1 MNTAFVHL
9 RLHTEYSITD
19 SIIRIGDITKKA
31 AADNQPSLAITDR
44 NNLFGALKFF
54 SKARDQQLKPIIGC
68 DIVLYDEKNQSQPYS
83 SMLLLCQ
90 NQAGYLKLC
99 DWLTRAY
106 HDQHLLP
113 QKMVAV
119 KKTWFEEGTTGLI
132 ALSGGYLGPLALPKK
147 TRDAITQAH
156 ALAALFPN
164 RFYLEIQR
172 VKQIQDSYDHVLRA
186 VEISLET
193 GLPLVATHPI
203 QFLEPEDFEAHEA
216 RVCISEGA
224 ILSDS
229 KRVRRFSVDQSFL
242 STQTMLEKFADLPS
256 ALTNTLEI
264 AKRCNF
270 VFKTGEYALPQV
282 TIPTDS
288 PAKNPDELMAFQAK
302 IGLEQRLAYL
312 YPEPTKRET
321 IRATYDARLEFEIE
335 TIIKMGFSSYF
346 LIVADFIQWAKENDV
361 PVGPGRGSGAGSLVA
376 YSLQITDLDPLKYD
390 LLFERFLNP
399 ERVSMPD
406 FDIDFCMNRRDKV
419 IEYVRKHYGE
429 QAVSQIA
436 TFGSMAAK
444 GVLRDV
450 GRVLDMSYNFVDD
463 IVRLIPNELGITL
476 KEALE
481 KSADLKQRYDQEEE
495 IQRIFALS
503 FKLEGITRNLGMHA
517 GGVLIAP
524 GKIADFCPL
533 YRAPDVAPHQLE
545 DMISQFD
552 KDDVEKVG
560 LVKFDFLGLR
570 TLTILDWAVAHIA
583 RQTGKKIDL
592 NLIPLNDKKT
602 YDLLKQG
609 LTTAVFQL
617 ESEGMKKLIRKLQ
630 PDCFEDI
637 VALVALYRPGPLNSG
652 MVDDFVDRKHGKK
665 PIDYMHPMLEQIL
678 QPTYGVI
685 VYQEQVMQIAQVL
698 ANYSLGAA
706 DLLRRA
712 MGKKKPEEMAKQRS
726 IFVEGAIQNG
736 VDADLAANL
745 FALMEKFAEYGFN
758 KSHSAAYAL
767 VAYQTAYL
775 KAHYPAAFI
784 AATISSEIAD
794 SEKINTFI
802 QDAKT
807 FGIKFLSPDINESDF
822 YFTPVD
828 EQTIRYGL
836 GGIRNG
842 GEAAYQSIAQARTEK
857 KFSSFLD
864 FCCRVRRSVN
874 RRAMES
880 LIVSGA
886 FDSLNPNRAELIEN
900 LSIAIETAEK
910 EAQHANQ
917 NNLFGSLL
925 ENQADASMDIQR
937 IFKSVPFWDK
947 RTQLIEEKD
956 VLGFCL
962 SGNLYEASLEYYGSL
977 LQPFL
982 QNKVVSIQK
991 IIALQQELNWCAG
1004 IILKIEKRTIRST
1017 KLLVLQLLDRS
1028 DTIEVIVHPDEINFE
1043 SIQIEEG
1050 LLVFIEAKVTF
1061 DAYKDQFMLKAKKL
1075 LTPEGLLAHYAK
1087 KLLISVNYNHTA
1099 TCLAFLRQTLKSQ
1112 EGRQESNLECHYE
1125 TKEARAVLRFPPY
1138 YYFEWHAENIK
1149 QLSAL
1154 APLVNYE
1161 VCY

>member
-31 AADNQPSLAITDR
+31 AADCQPSLAITDR

-54 SKARDQQLKPIIGC
+54 SKARDQQLKPLIGC
-68 DIVLYDEKNQSQPYS
+68 EIMLYDEKNQAQPYS
-83 SMLLLCQ
+83 AMILLCQ

-119 KKTWFEEGTTGLI
+119 KKTWFAEGTEGLI
-132 ALSGGYLGPLALPKK
+132 ALSGGYFGPLALPKK
-147 TRDAITQAH
+147 TQEAIASAQE
-156 ALAALFPN
+156 LARYFPN

-172 VKQIQDSYDHVLRA
+172 VQDIPASYDHVLRA
-186 VEISLET
+186 VEIALET

-203 QFLEPEDFEAHEA
+203 QFLHPEDFEAHET
-216 RVCISEGA
+216 RVCISEGE
-224 ILSDS
+224 ILSDQ
-229 KRVRRFSVDQSFL
+229 KRMRRFSADQSFL
-242 STQTMLEKFADLPS
+242 STQTMSERFADLPS
-256 ALTNTLEI
+256 ALANTLEI

-282 TIPTDS
+282 TIPAES
-288 PAKNPDELMAFQAK
+288 HAKNPDELMAFQAK
-302 IGLEQRLAYL
+302 MGLETRLAYL
-312 YPEPTKRET
+312 YPHPDERESV
-321 IRATYDARLEFEIE
+321 RATYEARLDFEIQ
-335 TIIKMGFSSYF
+335 TIVNMGFSSYF
-346 LIVADFIQWAKENDV
+346 LIVADFIQWAKENEV

-463 IVRLIPNELGITL
+463 VARLIPNELGITL
-476 KEALE
+476 KGALE
-481 KSADLKQRYDQEEE
+481 KSAELKQRYDQEEE
-495 IQRIFALS
+495 IKRLFELG

-533 YRAPDVAPHQLE
+533 YRAPDVAPHELE
-545 DMISQFD
+545 DMLSQFD

-570 TLTILDWAVAHIA
+570 TLTILDWAVSHIA
-583 RQTGKKIDL
+583 EQTGKKIDL
-592 NLIPLNDKKT
+592 NLLPLNDKKT

-617 ESEGMKKLIRKLQ
+617 ESDGMKKLIRKLQ

-665 PIDYMHPMLEQIL
+665 PIDYMHPKLEHIL
-678 QPTYGVI
+678 KPTYGVI

-726 IFVEGAIQNG
+726 IFIEGAIQNG
-736 VDADLAANL
+736 VDTALAANL
-745 FALMEKFAEYGFN
+745 FDLMEKFAEYGFN

-794 SEKINTFI
+794 SEKINIFI
-802 QDAKT
+802 QDAKA

-842 GEAAYQSIAQARTEK
+842 GEAAYHSIAQARTEK

-864 FCCRVRRSVN
+864 FCCRVRRAVN

-900 LSIAIETAEK
+900 LQIAIETAEK

-925 ENQADASMDIQR
+925 ENQTDASMDIQH
-937 IFKSVPFWDK
+937 IFKSVPCWDK
-947 RTQLIEEKD
+947 RTQLIEEKE

-962 SGNLYEASLEYYGSL
+962 SGHLYDASIEYYGPL
-977 LQPFL
+977 IQTFL
-982 QNKVVSIQK
+982 KNKVVSIQK
-991 IIALQQELNWCAG
+991 IIAVQQELSWCAG
-1004 IILKIEKRTIRST
+1004 IVATIEKRTIRNT
-1017 KLLVLQLLDRS
+1017 KIIILQLLDQS
-1028 DTIEVIVHPDEINFE
+1028 NKIEVKVNPDEIDFDALH
-1043 SIQIEEG
+1043 IEKDR
-1050 LLVFIEAKVTF
+1050 LVFIEAKVSF
-1061 DAYKDQFMLKAKKL
+1061 DTYKDQYILKAKQIF
-1075 LTPEGLLAHYAK
+1075 TPEGLVKKYAK
-1087 KLLISVNYNHTA
+1087 KLLISVNYMNYA
-1099 TCLAFLRQTLKSQ
+1099 TCLTFLRQMLKRQ
-1112 EGRQESNLECHYE
+1112 EGRNESNIECHYE
-1125 TKEARAVLRFPPY
+1125 GHEARAVLKFPPHY
-1138 YYFEWHAENIK
+1138 TFEWHPENIA
-1149 QLSAL
+1149 QLQQL
-1154 APLVNYE
+1154 FPLINYE
-1161 VCY
+1161 VSY